1 MAGETDTEILS
12 KLPPKL
18 LHRLMPFQK
27 KGVLFAV
34 RKNGRCLIAD
44 EMGLGKTLQAI
55 SVSYYYRDEWP
66 LLIIVP
72 SSLRYCWIE
81 EFEKWLPDIDPA
93 DINLVQSGSDVS
105 EIGKA
110 KVTITTFG
118 LLSKATSRLLKEA
131 LFSQGFQVVIVD
143 ESHYIRNVKT
153 ASAKTVVPLIKNANR
168 RVLLSGTPALSRPVE
183 LYPQIDAICPDKF
196 GSWWHYTARYCD
208 AKAEWIGKVRRRNVN
223 GASNLEELQHMLAST
238 LMIRREKSQ
247 VLTQLPPKQRQ
258 KVLFELKDSDMKK
271 EIRQTFDELRPL
283 LKRNGKDK
291 FEVLTGA
298 GEHDTK
304 DSNMLALV
312 SRLYQLSGEAK
323 IGPAK
328 EYIEMLCENP
338 SLKFLVFAYHHA
350 MMNGL
355 SESLHDKHI
364 NFIRIDGDTPPSE
377 RPHLVHKFQSDPETR
392 VAVLSILA
400 AGVGLTFTAATVVV
414 FAEMYWTPGTM
425 IQCEDRA
432 HRIGQ
437 ASSVHVHYL
446 VAKDTMDEWVWSS
459 VCKKTIVT
467 STTLTGH
474 KRQMEAAAGNKY
486 QVDVLSNADVW
497 VPSTIS
503 ADTSAIT
510 QCLQAQLEPGQKSIR
525 SFFSPGASFKAALNS
540 TKPSV
545 LDVLDKENMNINGKF
560 IDVGNAS
567 KSPARK
573 RRKFSDSFSKNCFG
587 KADDCEND
595 SVSEFKP
602 IECIVIDDEDD
613 FTEKIKTSGKHRK
626 GSLKHL
632 KKSVSNMPKMDLQAA
647 FANANCRKSVAKEIE
662 DTEEPIPGLNDD
674 NSKGSSQTSGSDSIV
689 KSCEDNG
696 KWSCAAC
703 TFLNHKALLYCEVC
717 ETPNKE
723 KPAKSKTLGN
733 VQIPSDSSSVQDNE
747 VKSKCAIPFSKYANR
762 STSKTMEDSL
772 SQNSCET
779 DNEISDDDLGH
790 EIDFVPD
797 IRSHN
802 SELEDFAIDEYN
814 RSITRVENVHECF
827 KDGGN
832 MDDVHDNMG
841 GVCQSNQNHDVD
853 SGNGQSDVTLQ
864 SQYFSNM
871 SDGFVSQVPKRKEIV
886 IENVLKSKRLFVD
899 SKVDE
904 VKEESQH
911 EMVNKTEKNEGQ
923 EQIVTPG
930 GSAKRYRFKS
940 LKPGSPYALSRSS
953 PGGATKSGLTNSPL
967 CPSRDAKRSN
977 TNNTER
983 SLCRDGEQMEPNRNE
998 VFCTESTDNSE
1009 RREGDISNKATS
1021 TPATTDHESKYSNAI
1036 CAKQCQTTDQHDL
1049 SFGSPEIDDI
1059 IAAQDTDVPEREE
1072 EGRVV
1077 DIENLPVYSRLSF
1090 QVSRHTG
1097 RVYLHGP
1104 DGAPLHVNFVPTDV
1118 EVGNTDSLPDVLLHP
1133 ANLRLAQRFVREWS
1147 SLSETKCRLLV
1158 KSCRPFISPL
1168 QEYER
1173 LRSCKTL
1180 NQQRYKT
1187 KSDVSSAAQQ
1197 KAKDIGGTVRLLNK
1211 PAGQGSNKQGETSG
1225 TEQVLGEDGTPHCLQ
1240 CLQPYANHLLQ
1251 QRTIHNEDNAWQTRF
1266 CSRDCAQKYWM
1277 LTNTEYIR
1285 DQVYEAE
1292 HGVCQM
1298 CKLDAHAL
1306 YRHIKET
1313 HDPKKRAEILGR
1325 SLLAAL
1331 GVKVKQQ
1338 MVLKP
1343 TPGLFWHADHI
1354 VPVWQGG
1361 GQCDIDNLRTLCVC
1375 CHNKVTAKQAG
1386 QRANVRRLGAA
1397 VKSGDITAFFQ
1408 KLT

>member
-258 KVLFELKDSDMKK
+258 K

-400 AGVGLTFTAATVVV
+400 AGV
-414 FAEMYWTPGTM
+414 
-425 IQCEDRA
+425 
-432 HRIGQ
+432 
-437 ASSVHVHYL
+437 
-446 VAKDTMDEWVWSS
+446 
-459 VCKKTIVT
+459 TIVT

-747 VKSKCAIPFSKYANR
+747 VKSKCAIPFN
-762 STSKTMEDSL
+762 
-772 SQNSCET
+772 
-779 DNEISDDDLGH
+779 
-790 EIDFVPD
+790 
-797 IRSHN
+797 
-802 SELEDFAIDEYN
+802 
-814 RSITRVENVHECF
+814 
-827 KDGGN
+827 
-832 MDDVHDNMG
+832 
-841 GVCQSNQNHDVD
+841 
-853 SGNGQSDVTLQ
+853 
-864 SQYFSNM
+864 
-871 SDGFVSQVPKRKEIV
+871 
-886 IENVLKSKRLFVD
+886 

-1118 EVGNTDSLPDVLLHP
+1118 E
-1133 ANLRLAQRFVREWS
+1133 
-1147 SLSETKCRLLV
+1147 
-1158 KSCRPFISPL
+1158 
-1168 QEYER
+1168 
-1173 LRSCKTL
+1173 
-1180 NQQRYKT
+1180 
-1187 KSDVSSAAQQ
+1187 SDVSSAAQQ

-1225 TEQVLGEDGTPHCLQ
+1225 TEQ
-1240 CLQPYANHLLQ
+1240 
-1251 QRTIHNEDNAWQTRF
+1251 
-1266 CSRDCAQKYWM
+1266 M